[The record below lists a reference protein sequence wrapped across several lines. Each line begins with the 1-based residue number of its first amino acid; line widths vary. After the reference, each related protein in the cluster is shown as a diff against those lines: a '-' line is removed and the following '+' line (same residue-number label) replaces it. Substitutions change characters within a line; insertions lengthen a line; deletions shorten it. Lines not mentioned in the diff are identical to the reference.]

1 MTVVKN
7 TIDLVTPKI
16 GLGVRYDIGGAALL

>member
-16 GLGVRYDIGGAALL
+16 DLGVRYGIGRAALL

>member
-16 GLGVRYDIGGAALL
+16 GLGVRYDIGRAALL